1 MATKKTGLVTIL
13 IVVLLLAAAAGG
25 GWWFLLG
32 PGAGGQGPGNIA
44 AGEPLTAPLPPAPGA
59 TPAPT
64 PETPIAAPQEQFDQA
79 AVIDDPN
86 GYTNVYGGPSPVAPI
101 VARVSAGETFSTF
114 EQGGD
119 WWRVRTAGG
128 LIGYMPRS
136 RISLQGA
143 APAASPMLAAPTPG
157 TEPAPGTTTP
167 TTAPKAQRPPRPRSR
182 INRANSANMR
192 AFCQNAGRG
201 TPQCRQFRRDAGGR

>member
-1 MATKKTGLVTIL
+1 L
-13 IVVLLLAAAAGG
+13 IVLLLIAAAAGG
-25 GWWFLLG
+25 AWWFLLG
-32 PGAGGQGPGNIA
+32 PGAGGQEPGNSS
-44 AGEPLTAPLPPAPGA
+44 GDEPLTAPLPPAPGA

-64 PETPIAAPQEQFDQA
+64 PEAPAAEPAEQFDQS
-79 AVIDDPN
+79 AVIQDPN
-86 GYTNVYGGPSPVAPI
+86 GYTNVYGGPSPVSPI
-101 VARVSAGETFSTF
+101 VARVSAGESFTTYD
-114 EQGGD
+114 QGGD

-136 RISLQGA
+136 RISVQGA
-143 APAASPMLAAPTPG
+143 APAAAPAATPTLATPAPG
-157 TEPAPGTTTP
+157 TEPVPGMTP
-167 TTAPKAQRPPRPRSR
+167 PTAAPKAQRPPRPRSR